1 MTLDKKSRVNVVVC
15 YICAIICVVAL
26 LVCVMLNVNKLQN
39 DDGNTQPPT
48 QSSSSSPSD
57 GNSGG
62 GNDDDLISGG
72 GEDPA
77 DPIEPVETNT
87 NKLFQLIVVSEDV
100 YVAPLSN
107 IINSDGTL
115 KTDIIDESVISEDLE
130 ELSLRILTEICAKF
144 GNVSEI
150 TSAML
155 NDDSIF
161 NLFQNLE
168 NLLLNNT
175 K

>member
-1 MTLDKKSRVNVVVC
+1 MTLDKKSKIDAIVC

-26 LVCVMLNVNKLQN
+26 LVCVMLNISKLPN
-39 DDGNTQPPT
+39 NGDTNPPPT
-48 QSSSSSPSD
+48 NSSSSAPSD
-57 GNSGG
+57 GDESEGD
-62 GNDDDLISGG
+62 NDDL
-72 GEDPA
+72 DPGA
-77 DPIEPVETNT
+77 GDDPVDPIVPVETNT
-87 NKLFQLIVVSEDV
+87 DKLFQLIVVSEDV

-107 IINSDGTL
+107 MINSDGTL
-115 KTDIIDESVISEDLE
+115 KTDIIDESAISEDLE
-130 ELSLRILTEICAKF
+130 ELSLRILTEISAKF

-150 TSAML
+150 TSTML
-155 NDDSIF
+155 NDDSLF